1 MVKKLVKCY
10 SNCLLPPPIIGK
22 NNKTDIDQH
31 GIKQILC
38 DIGPL
43 TLLRWPLQKVFKFEP
58 SIRRGSKLKM
68 IPQTKFFLEI
78 SIPLIEY

>member
-1 MVKKLVKCY
+1 MVIKLVKSY
-10 SNCLLPPPIIGK
+10 SNCLDPPHYREK
-22 NNKTDIDQH
+22 NNKTDIDLH

-58 SIRRGSKLKM
+58 SIRQGSKLKI
-68 IPQTKFFLEI
+68 IPQTNFF
-78 SIPLIEY
+78 